1 MCYSLL
7 LDAEKAYNE
16 FMSEFQKGIYVDSE
30 NLTMKD
36 ITEQWLEAKQSQLRP
51 STHRHRD
58 PSCQK

>member
-30 NLTMKD
+30 RYLCGFRKPNDERYNRTM
-36 ITEQWLEAKQSQLRP
+36 ARS
-51 STHRHRD
+51 
-58 PSCQK
+58 